1 MAEKTIKTFE
11 IFGST
16 IQGEGF
22 RTGISSIFWR
32 LTGCNLRCKKFGICN
47 DEENT
52 EIPAIIAKIDLY
64 KTAKDLPL
72 SKTGCDSY
80 PASWPEFKRFSVDYT
95 YDQLYE
101 KIKSVTPNQD
111 PRYKDFVI
119 TGGEP
124 LLKGTQK
131 KIAEFMTKYI
141 DYFNQYESLTFETN
155 GTQVITD
162 ELHDFLVNKFKKPVI
177 FSVSPKLACSGE
189 PKEKTVI
196 PTAIESYKK
205 TIKDILA
212 NRENDRITQVYL
224 KFVVSDE
231 RDVQEIENYM
241 QSVDFTNHVDGD
253 VYLMP
258 VGGTVAEYNSKV
270 KEVAELAIKYN
281 YRYCYRVH
289 VSVFGNDWQK

>member
-1 MAEKTIKTFE
+1 MAEKTIRITE
-11 IFGST
+11 LFGNT

-22 RTGISSIFWR
+22 RTGVKSTFCRIFS
-32 LTGCNLRCKKFGICN
+32 CNLRCKSFGLKKG
-47 DEENT
+47 EENT
-52 EIPAIIAKIDLY
+52 EIPMIIKNIDQY
-64 KTAKDLPL
+64 KRYEDLPL

-80 PASWPEFKRFSVDYT
+80 PASWPEFKRFSKDYT
-95 YDQLYE
+95 YEQLYQS
-101 KIKSVTPNQD
+101 IKQVSDAPQYTDLV
-111 PRYKDFVI
+111 F

-124 LLKGTQK
+124 LIKGTQK
-131 KIAEFMTKYI
+131 KLVEFMTKYI
-141 DYFNQYESLTFETN
+141 DYINQFESLTFETN
-155 GTQVITD
+155 GTQVVTE

-196 PTAIESYKK
+196 PVAIESYKK
-205 TIKDILA
+205 TVKDILA
-212 NRENDRITQVYL
+212 NRKNDKITQVYL
-224 KFVVSDE
+224 KFVVGE
-231 RDVQEIENYM
+231 EQDVQEIESYT
-241 QSVDFTNHVDGD
+241 QSVNFTNHVDGD

-289 VSVFGNDWQK
+289 VATFKNSWMC